1 MLDSLVASRQ
11 FRDCFIFL
19 PQGCRLSD
27 YTGYC
32 WVTLAEEDSVANPL
46 KTPHFSVSSPSYV
59 MPSCESDARAKSVE
73 ADDPFKD
80 RELPG
85 RRHGPARAG
94 TFTSLGFSPLCGHCA
109 GATVSSIS
117 VFPISSTEQ
126 GMLGRLILGTQTWKL
141 WNLHLESVPCPWE
154 HCSLPLLFP
163 SCHKSVVR
171 DLEFCRWSV
180 MVIF

>member
-1 MLDSLVASRQ
+1 MPDSLVASRQ
-11 FRDCFIFL
+11 FL
-19 PQGCRLSD
+19 PQGPRLSD

-46 KTPHFSVSSPSYV
+46 KTPHFSVSPPSYV

-85 RRHGPARAG
+85 RGHGPARAG
-94 TFTSLGFSPLCGHCA
+94 TFSSLGFSSLCGHCA
-109 GATVSSIS
+109 RATVSSTS

-126 GMLGRLILGTQTWKL
+126 GMLGRLIIGAQTWKL
-141 WNLHLESVPCPWE
+141 ESTARVSPVPLRTLFS
-154 HCSLPLLFP
+154 SLALSSFLL
-163 SCHKSVVR
+163 
-171 DLEFCRWSV
+171 
-180 MVIF
+180 VIRV